1 MLELQYTNSVLQ
13 ITDSNNTLLDF
24 DTEKNIVSLWWLD
37 INYSG
42 EYEKSGILVEVK
54 KYSDNLYYNFLIE
67 GKRLVIISNDSFE
80 LKEEILTFFG
90 DVDILIITWTKSAA
104 KLFENI
110 EAKLVVPYGEW
121 KDIFLNTLGQ
131 KVEEVKTYKV
141 KGEFSLD
148 STDFVNLAV

>member
-1 MLELQYTNSVLQ
+1 MLELQYEKTALQ
-13 ITDSNNTLLDF
+13 IKDSNNTILEF
-24 DTEKNIVSLWWLD
+24 DTQTSHVSLDGFD
-37 INYSG
+37 INFSW

-54 KYSDNLYYNFLIE
+54 KYSNNLYYNFLIE
-67 GKRLVIISNDSFE
+67 GKRLVIIPHDSFE

-90 DVDILIITWTKSAA
+90 DVDILIITWTKAAA

-131 KVEEVKTYKV
+131 KVEEVQVHKI